1 VRSSMREKGVI
12 GGFTKRWLALRE
24 PYDVRARNPDVL
36 ATVIE
41 AVAGRA
47 PISIVDLGCG
57 TGATLRALSPC
68 LPRKQTWR
76 LVDNNIGALD
86 GVQTTGTL
94 PGVQVRTMLLDLVDG
109 LEAALEGPIDIVTLS
124 AFLDLVSPEWLE
136 QLVWGVAARHLPVY
150 AALTYNGRVVLTP
163 INQHDAAVIAAVN
176 RHQISDKGFGP
187 ALGPNAPA
195 RAIKLFAA
203 VGYDV
208 LHGPSDWSFR
218 PVDQEIQLEI
228 FTAWADAAREI
239 SAIPNADLDLWLGAR
254 RDAVAAGRSRLRI
267 GHVDFVARPGVSR

>member
-1 VRSSMREKGVI
+1 MREKGVI
-12 GGFTKRWLALRE
+12 GGFTKCWLALRE
-24 PYDVRARNPDVL
+24 PYDVRARNPDIL
-36 ATVIE
+36 TTVIE

-57 TGATLRALSPC
+57 TGATLRALSPRF
-68 LPRKQTWR
+68 PGKQTWR
-76 LVDNNIGALD
+76 LVDNNIGALG
-86 GVQTTGTL
+86 GVQTTGT
-94 PGVQVRTMLLDLVDG
+94 PRGVQVRTMLLDLVDG

-136 QLVWGVAARHLPVY
+136 QLVWSVAARRLPVY
-150 AALTYNGRVVLTP
+150 AALTYNGRVVLRP

-176 RHQISDKGFGP
+176 RHQLSDKGFGP

-203 VGYDV
+203 AGYDV
-208 LHGPSDWSFR
+208 LHGASDWSFG

-254 RDAVAAGRSRLRI
+254 RDAVAADRSRLRI
-267 GHVDFVARPGVSR
+267 GHVDFVARPGVGR